1 MPTLM
6 SCLPQDESN
15 SGFWSVSAE
24 GFQFSFRELWGIEGD
39 SSWRQAPGVG
49 TS

>member
-1 MPTLM
+1 MPTVM
-6 SCLPQDESN
+6 SCLPQDEPN
-15 SGFWSVSAE
+15 PRFWSLSAE
-24 GFQFSFRELWGIEGD
+24 GFQASFRELWGVEED